1 MKRLALIVLALL
13 VPGLVAAAP
22 GATAPGQALN
32 WGLQGTAEWSG
43 SGFLAENFAIHGEV
57 VGAGT
62 YSGTL
67 SAGPYFTTET
77 CGPQCAPV
85 TGAIDFVTWRG
96 DLSTIVEPDG
106 LVTVLSI
113 GSGTTYY
120 FTLDL
125 AIVGG
130 TRAYSHATGTLSV
143 SYASHQPTSQPD
155 CIVCPIE
162 DGGTLT
168 GSIAHGPLGA
178 HLWPPERPQSVVSS
192 AIFRQAYAPF
202 RRRRPPG

>member
-32 WGLQGTAEWSG
+32 WGLLGTAEWSG
-43 SGFLAENFAIHGEV
+43 SGFLAETFAIHGDV
-57 VGAGT
+57 TGAGT
-62 YSGTL
+62 YSGKL
-67 SAGPYFTTET
+67 NAGPYFTTDT

-85 TGAIDFVTWRG
+85 SGALDFVTRQG
-96 DLSTIVEPDG
+96 NLSTIVEPDG

-130 TRAYSHATGTLSV
+130 TRAFSHASGTLSL
-143 SYASHQPTSQPD
+143 SYASHQPTGQPD

-168 GSIAHGPLGA
+168 GSITHGPLDSR
-178 HLWPPERPQSVVSS
+178 LWPLERPQSMDSF
-192 AIFRQAYAPF
+192 AIFRAGLRLLSAKKTA
-202 RRRRPPG
+202 